1 MDAFQEFSG
10 QLAGHVAGKIGDEGQ
25 RRLSALVAAR
35 TVMPDTD
42 VYDRIRLARYILT
55 GSEEPPEVTEIRNA
69 VGEVVVAHVEERQGY
84 DAIRREPRESASFPF
99 PSGDMLVLGPEVF
112 ASTPDGPQRDTVINW
127 AGVNFVPQDSTIF
140 SMTQEDR
147 ERAEQQAMTGVVG
160 PDPEFEAALAAEE
173 TPVDTTREPAPSAG
187 KRWAGRRGGSTPD

>member
-1 MDAFQEFSG
+1 MDVLQEFSG

-69 VGEVVVAHVEERQGY
+69 AGEVVVAHVEERQGY
-84 DAIRREPRESASFPF
+84 DAIRREPREPASFPF
-99 PSGDMLVLGPEVF
+99 PSGDVLVLGPEVF

-173 TPVDTTREPAPSAG
+173 TSVDTTREPAPSAG

>member
-1 MDAFQEFSG
+1 
-10 QLAGHVAGKIGDEGQ
+10 
-25 RRLSALVAAR
+25 
-35 TVMPDTD
+35 
-42 VYDRIRLARYILT
+42 
-55 GSEEPPEVTEIRNA
+55 
-69 VGEVVVAHVEERQGY
+69 
-84 DAIRREPRESASFPF
+84 
-99 PSGDMLVLGPEVF
+99 
-112 ASTPDGPQRDTVINW
+112 
-127 AGVNFVPQDSTIF
+127 VPQDSTIF